1 MKNLR
6 KLIAK
11 VLIPFIIL
19 VNFPLPVFAT
29 PTEEELTLQIE
40 HSAVKKVKA
49 GEAIPITANFAVAE
63 GIEIVRI
70 YFRTVGSTPYY
81 FVPMIVSNNSEYY
94 SILPAPD
101 GTDAAIEYLFL
112 VKTYNNRIFTSQAN
126 TITVKG
132 SKKVSADDTQDIIDV
147 SVETIKIPT
156 KIVGFNE
163 KTRVRLVTQSEKHG
177 VLAGL
182 YDRKDTGG
190 SSSSGHYHGTIEAYE
205 KSHTNTLLIGG
216 GVAAGVI
223 ALAVIA
229 GSSGSGGSSSSTD
242 SGTGSDTAAST
253 GAGLWTLQFEYS
265 PCSKTTSQTVT
276 CSTEGLVTSVSPTAI
291 GIPLPESCSNS
302 PYGGVA
308 DLFTVGGSCDTVTA
322 CNNYSSSDLISK
334 TCSTKSIILY
344 KHDGLRVERWSVQ

>member
-1 MKNLR
+1 MKNLQ

-11 VLIPFIIL
+11 VLIPCIIM
-19 VNFPLPVFAT
+19 VNLPLLVFAA

-40 HSAVKKVKA
+40 HSPVKKVTVGKT
-49 GEAIPITANFAVAE
+49 IPVTANFAVAE

-70 YFRTVGSTPYY
+70 YFRAVGSTPYY
-81 FVPMIVSNNSEYY
+81 FVPMIASDNSEYY

-101 GTDAAIEYLFL
+101 GSATAIEYLFL
-112 VKTYNNRIFTSQAN
+112 VKTYNNRVFTSTAN

-132 SKKVSADDTQDIIDV
+132 PKTVSDDSEQNIVDV
-147 SVETIKIPT
+147 SVETTKVPT
-156 KIVGFNE
+156 TMVGFSE

-182 YDRKDTGG
+182 YAYKDTAGT
-190 SSSSGHYHGTIEAYE
+190 SSSGHYHGTIEAH
-205 KSHTNTLLIGG
+205 KGSHRNALLIGG
-216 GVAAGVI
+216 GVAAGAI

-229 GSSGSGGSSSSTD
+229 GSSGSGSSSSSTD
-242 SGTGSDTAAST
+242 TGSTVST

-265 PCSKTTSQTVT
+265 PCSKTTSQTVS

-302 PYGGVA
+302 PYGGLA

-322 CNNYSSSDLISK
+322 CNNYSSSDLTGK
-334 TCSTKSIILY
+334 TCTAKSIILY
-344 KHDGLRVERWSVQ
+344 KNDGLRVEKWSVQ